1 MILQAV
7 MMMSKY
13 TTEVR
18 FICEQKAGLSESE
31 GANSVDTIIAN
42 SWNKI
47 FTTKC
52 AIFNEAYRSV
62 ICSKILKHYYLRE
75 IGAETVGVWVLWMNT
90 KMEEIMPYYNKLYES
105 AELEFNPFH
114 DVDLTRQHETKYD
127 GKTDTTDNGTRDT
140 TSMGEATSDNTNY
153 DLFSDTP
160 QGALIGVDNETYLSS
175 ARKTTDSGNST
186 DKNTTKESTNTT
198 GTSNT
203 NSTENY
209 IETIKGK
216 QGTESYSDLL
226 NKYRDTLINIDL
238 MIIDE
243 FSDLFMGLW

>member
-1 MILQAV
+1 
-7 MMMSKY
+7 MMSKY

-52 AIFNEAYRSV
+52 AIFNETYRSV

-75 IGAETVGVWVLWMNT
+75 IGTETVGVWVLWMNT

-127 GKTDTTDNGTRDT
+127 GTTDTTDNGTRDT
-140 TSMGEATSDNTNY
+140 TSTGEATSDNTNY

-160 QGALIGVDNETYLSS
+160 QGALTGVDNETYLSS

-238 MIIDE
+238 MVIDE

>member
-7 MMMSKY
+7 VMMSKY

-52 AIFNEAYRSV
+52 AIFNETYRSV

-75 IGAETVGVWVLWMNT
+75 IGTETVGVWVLWMNT

-127 GKTDTTDNGTRDT
+127 GTTDTTDNGTRDT
-140 TSMGEATSDNTNY
+140 TSTGEATSDNTNY

-160 QGALIGVDNETYLSS
+160 QGALTGVDNETYLSS

-238 MIIDE
+238 MVIDE